1 MNTKQCSLLAVSIL
15 LASQAHSAGFQ
26 VAEHSASGLGRAF
39 SGEGAIAD
47 NASVLARN
55 PAAMM
60 RFEQAAFS
68 GAISFIDPEIDV
80 KDVSNNEQSND
91 IAPFQVVPASY
102 YIAPINQ
109 SWAWGLGLFTNYGVA
124 TDYPTDISAGD
135 MAGNTS
141 LRSVNLNPNIAYRLN
156 ESWSFG
162 AGLNLVYAEA
172 ELTRYKGET
181 TTATGGNAN
190 DKLIGMTGETFGYGW
205 NIGTLY
211 ELDEDHRFSL
221 AYRSAVKLDF
231 DEGKFSSYSSGIAT
245 EPTVTGRL
253 KVELPAIIELS
264 GFHQLNSQWAVHY
277 SWQRTDWSTFT
288 KLEAT
293 SPKCTNPTTNTQ
305 GQCFYKAED
314 YNDNDRLSLGATY
327 QLNKEWTLRAGYA
340 FDEQAGKATLSI
352 PDSDRHWY
360 STGFTYQWSP
370 ALSFDAGFA
379 LVLSDD
385 GSFKE
390 TNGLGYE
397 RTFESQGRAFIS
409 SIQIN
414 YLFN

>member
-1 MNTKQCSLLAVSIL
+1 MCI
-15 LASQAHSAGFQ
+15 
-26 VAEHSASGLGRAF
+26 R
-39 SGEGAIAD
+39 
-47 NASVLARN
+47 
-55 PAAMM
+55 
-60 RFEQAAFS
+60 
-68 GAISFIDPEIDV
+68 
-80 KDVSNNEQSND
+80 
-91 IAPFQVVPASY
+91 
-102 YIAPINQ
+102 
-109 SWAWGLGLFTNYGVA
+109 
-124 TDYPTDISAGD
+124 
-135 MAGNTS
+135 
-141 LRSVNLNPNIAYRLN
+141 
-156 ESWSFG
+156 
-162 AGLNLVYAEA
+162 
-172 ELTRYKGET
+172 
-181 TTATGGNAN
+181 
-190 DKLIGMTGETFGYGW
+190 
-205 NIGTLY
+205 
-211 ELDEDHRFSL
+211 
-221 AYRSAVKLDF
+221 
-231 DEGKFSSYSSGIAT
+231 
-245 EPTVTGRL
+245 
-253 KVELPAIIELS
+253 VELPAIIELS

-293 SPKCTNPTTNTQ
+293 SPKCTNDGVQ

-327 QLNKEWTLRAGYA
+327 QLNKEWALRAGYA

-390 TNGLGYE
+390 TNALKQE